1 MNLAISSVYTSKT
14 MWFQSQLSLCSSP
27 GRAAY
32 GIISILSYHKTLKD
46 QSSGAYLNT
55 Y

>member
-1 MNLAISSVYTSKT
+1 MNLAISAVYTNKT

-32 GIISILSYHKTLKD
+32 GYYIHFIISQNS
-46 QSSGAYLNT
+46 
-55 Y
+55 